1 MIRCFS
7 ARARTGHLHLF
18 GSVFCRL
25 RGFHWWAFFVSGVGG
40 LNAERADGS
49 RAGASLHPLL
59 RPAAAFFVAGP

>member
-18 GSVFCRL
+18 GFCWL
-25 RGFHWWAFFVSGVGG
+25 RGFYWWAFFVSGG
-40 LNAERADGS
+40 LKAERADGS
-49 RAGASLHPLL
+49 GTGASLPPLL